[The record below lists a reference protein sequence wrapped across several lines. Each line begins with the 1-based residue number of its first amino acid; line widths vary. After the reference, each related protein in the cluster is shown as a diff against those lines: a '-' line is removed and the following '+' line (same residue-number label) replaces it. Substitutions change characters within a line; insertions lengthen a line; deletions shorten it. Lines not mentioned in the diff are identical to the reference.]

1 MKILSRCFR
10 SSHKEFFTNIR
21 MIRISHVLTI
31 LVAGI
36 GVGQLPFI
44 GTLHIDLAF
53 LASIIVG
60 FFVGLREARMQHGLL
75 FKPALSF
82 NRRLIRDS
90 ILLSVFGG
98 VILII
103 DSWQGCFSW
112 EGLLF
117 WFFGPYLSLFLGA
130 TIGRFICVKKLA
142 FPGIIA
148 VLWLLSIG
156 IGSWLLIFFNSPQLY
171 FFNHLWG
178 YWPGPL
184 YDTLTPFPT
193 AYIPFRI
200 ITVLWGTLFLILSIK
215 ELKGGRNI
223 TRRMCLLAVLAALTV
238 GYSTIWYW
246 GGITNYTTLKQ
257 NLSTHIQTPR
267 FSLYADQS
275 IPLADL
281 ERWAFRHE
289 FYLQNLL
296 DTLDVEWPEGKQIES
311 FIYANEWQK
320 KQLVGAKETSYVP
333 IWLTKDQ
340 LHIAHNHLTSV
351 LEHELV
357 HVVAKD
363 FGNLLFDGS
372 WNITLIEGLAEAVT
386 QGASRHSTLNE
397 LVAVQPEA
405 PSVETIQQLFNPWGF
420 YSESSG
426 LSYTVAGAFVEFL
439 LQEYPID
446 FLKESYH
453 RSKLSKNYPPVEQL
467 VNEWHQYLSTL
478 KDKTNELDRQR
489 SKALFEQRSIW
500 QLACP
505 RNPTSDYA
513 QLDEW
518 AYYWDTADIKQANKV
533 LINAFDDLSTNSS
546 ARVRWFSNALQLK
559 KPTQVIQ
566 NISLRDTSESALK
579 IIRDA
584 LMMNGEWEI
593 AQEFDRKLDS
603 SRSHRPI
610 QQALSADDS
619 LMWRHY
625 LAIEYHDYIP
635 DLSQFESYSAALQ
648 EATVYR
654 HWNEGFNHFASFSTL
669 YDAENHPNVALKQR
683 SERLSAL
690 LSFWLNNELVV
701 NQSFKQ
707 EENSLTN
714 PSDAT
719 ELSRAFSANLEILD
733 QNIGRLDP
741 GQVTT
746 WLDRL
751 AKHPALEAK
760 NARKRYRQRYQSTKE
775 WWAFVQSGQLSVVLS
790 KVPVD

>member
-1 MKILSRCFR
+1 MKIPSRYFR
-10 SSHKEFFTNIR
+10 SLHKEFFTTIH

-44 GTLHIDLAF
+44 GTLHVDLSF
-53 LASIIVG
+53 VVSIIAG
-60 FFVGLREARMQHGLL
+60 FLVGLREACMQHGFL
-75 FKPALSF
+75 FRPALSF
-82 NRRLIRDS
+82 NHRLIRDK

-98 VILII
+98 VILIT
-103 DSWQGCFSW
+103 DLWRGCFSW

-130 TIGRFICVKKLA
+130 TIGRFICVRQLA
-142 FPGIIA
+142 FPGFIA
-148 VLWLLSIG
+148 STWLLSIG

-184 YDTLTPFPT
+184 YDTLAPFPT

-215 ELKGGRNI
+215 KVKGGRNI
-223 TRRMCLLAVLAALTV
+223 TQRISLVGVLVGLTV

-246 GGITNYTTLKQ
+246 GGITSYTTLKQ

-281 ERWAFRHE
+281 EKWAFRHE
-289 FYLQNLL
+289 FYVQKLL

-320 KQLVGAKETSYVP
+320 KQLIGAKETSYVP

-340 LHIAHNHLTSV
+340 LHITHNHLTSV

-363 FGNLLFDGS
+363 FGNLLFNGS
-372 WNITLIEGLAEAVT
+372 WNIALIEGLAEAVT

-397 LVAVQPEA
+397 LVAVRPEA
-405 PSVETIQQLFNPWGF
+405 PPVETVQQLFSPWGF
-420 YSESSG
+420 YSKSSG

-439 LQEYPID
+439 LQEYPVA
-446 FLKESYH
+446 FLKESY
-453 RSKLSKNYPPVEQL
+453 RGSKLSKNYPPIEQL
-467 VNEWHQYLSTL
+467 VDEWHEYLSTL
-478 KDKTNELDRQR
+478 KEETTESDRRR
-489 SKALFEQRSIW
+489 SNALFEQSSIW

-505 RNPTSDYA
+505 RNPASDYA

-518 AYYWDTADIKQANKV
+518 SYYWEVADIEQANKV
-533 LINAFDDLSTNSS
+533 LTNAFGALSTNSS
-546 ARVRWFSNALQLK
+546 TRIRWFSNALQLK
-559 KPTQVIQ
+559 KPSLVIQ
-566 NISLRDTSESALK
+566 NISLRDTSETALR

-584 LMMNGEWEI
+584 LVMDGEWER
-593 AQEFDRKLDS
+593 AKEFDSRLNSS
-603 SRSHRPI
+603 SRHRPS
-610 QQALSADDS
+610 QRTLSSDDR
-619 LMWRHY
+619 LMWRDY
-625 LAIEYHDYIP
+625 IAIEYHGYIP
-635 DLSQFESYSAALQ
+635 ELSQFENYSTALQ

-654 HWNEGFNHFASFSTL
+654 HWKEEFNHFASFSTL
-669 YDAENHPNVALKQR
+669 SGAENQPTVALEQR
-683 SERLSAL
+683 SERLSAV
-690 LSFWLNNELVV
+690 LSFWLNNELVLDE
-701 NQSFKQ
+701 SFSQ
-707 EENSLTN
+707 EKNALAT
-714 PSDAT
+714 PSDTT
-719 ELSRAFSANLEILD
+719 ELFRAFSANLEMLD
-733 QNIGRLDP
+733 KNIGRLDP
-741 GQVTT
+741 ELVTT

-751 AKHPALEAK
+751 AEHPALEAK
-760 NARKRYRQRYQSTKE
+760 NARERYRQRYQSTKE